1 MTTTTSGLSFLNQS
15 QTQIARLK
23 MLNSSLADLQ
33 RQLTTQK
40 KYENLAG
47 FGAASQSVQKLRTD
61 KGLVQTYL
69 TNIDTVSTR
78 VELMST
84 SMEQGA
90 ASGRQLIES
99 IATQI
104 REGEVDMETVSA
116 LARQQLDLMGDIANL
131 EIDGRYLF
139 AGSATDVEPYPN
151 GDNFDITLQGMV
163 ADWRDG
169 TITTAQF
176 ITNIENFT
184 ATDIGFAPEM
194 SSAGKVTA
202 QIDKNVNLDYTSKAT
217 QNGFQQVILALAIA
231 ANITES
237 PDPALSPPGPTATDF
252 QAVLD
257 TINGIA
263 REGVEAVDSA
273 NGQLGIK
280 FATLQSVQ
288 ENHEKDAVTLANLIG
303 DQEDADTT
311 EVAAKIQSLQTQL
324 SASYEVTSLVNQLSL
339 VNFL

>member
-15 QTQIARLK
+15 QTQVLRLK
-23 MLNSSLADLQ
+23 QLNTTLADLQ

-40 KYENLAG
+40 KYENLSG
-47 FGAASQSVQKLRTD
+47 FGAAAQTVQQLRTD
-61 KGLVQTYL
+61 KSLVQTYL

-78 VELMST
+78 VELMSG
-84 SMEQGA
+84 SMQQGA
-90 ASGRQLIES
+90 ESGRQLIES

-104 REGEVDMETVSA
+104 REGEVDMEIVSA

-151 GDNFDITLQGMV
+151 GDNFDMTLQGMIT
-163 ADWRDG
+163 DWQSG
-169 TITTAQF
+169 AITTAQF

-194 SSAGKVTA
+194 SSAGNVTA

-217 QNGFQQVILALAIA
+217 DNGFQQVMLALAIA
-231 ANITES
+231 ANITET
-237 PDPALSPPGPTATDF
+237 PDPTLSPPGPTSADF
-252 QAVLD
+252 QQVLD
-257 TINGIA
+257 TISGIA
-263 REGVEAVDSA
+263 RDGVETVDSA
-273 NGQLGIK
+273 NAQLGIK

-288 ENHEKDAVTLANLIG
+288 DNHDQDAATLDKLLIEKENV
-303 DQEDADTT
+303 DTT
-311 EVAAKIQSLQTQL
+311 EVVAQIQSLQTQL
-324 SASYEVTSLVNQLSL
+324 NASYEVTSLVSQLSL